1 MYIVHIPEQPEIE
14 PKLRSTLDAA
24 ENARDLMNQAAGL
37 QCAVIDLI
45 HTTIRFTRKG
55 NEDE

>member
-24 ENARDLMNQAAGL
+24 ENLRDEMNREVGSQS
-37 QCAVIDLI
+37 AVIDLI

>member
-1 MYIVHIPEQPEIE
+1 MYIVHIPERPEVD
-14 PKLRSTLDAA
+14 PVLRSTLESA
-24 ENARDLMNQAAGL
+24 EPVRDRMNREAGS

-45 HTTIRFTRKG
+45 PTTVRFTRKG

>member
-1 MYIVHIPEQPEIE
+1 MYIIHVPEQPEIE

-24 ENARDLMNQAAGL
+24 ENLRDEMNREAGS
-37 QCAVIDLI
+37 QSAVIDLI
-45 HTTIRFTRKG
+45 HTTIRFSNKG

>member
-1 MYIVHIPEQPEIE
+1 MYIIHVPEQPEIE
-14 PKLRSTLDAA
+14 PKLRSTLESA
-24 ENARDLMNQAAGL
+24 EYLRDQMNTQN
-37 QCAVIDLI
+37 CTDSAVIDLI

>member
-24 ENARDLMNQAAGL
+24 ENLRDEMNREVGSQS
-37 QCAVIDLI
+37 AVIDLI
-45 HTTIRFTRKG
+45 HTTIRFSNKG

>member
-14 PKLRSTLDAA
+14 PVLRSTLESA
-24 ENARDLMNQAAGL
+24 ELVRDEMNREAGS

-45 HTTIRFTRKG
+45 HTTVRFTREG

>member
-1 MYIVHIPEQPEIE
+1 MYIIHVPEQPEIE

-24 ENARDLMNQAAGL
+24 ENLRDEMNREAGS
-37 QCAVIDLI
+37 QSAVIDLI

>member
-14 PKLRSTLDAA
+14 PVLRSTLESA
-24 ENARDLMNQAAGL
+24 ELVRDEMNREAGL

-45 HTTIRFTRKG
+45 HTTVRFTREG